1 MPEGAKP
8 QDLTYPL
15 TLRDLPTFFTWEVPN
30 PFQILPSTG
39 FLEPGLGCRIKVTFE
54 PLIAVIHEVE
64 ALCWYGKGTKQK
76 NSIQIQAAGKPAF
89 PSVPRD
95 LQPSLGFRPVCPHKS
110 PLASCPFTCPGLAF
124 YQVTDSPS
132 RWWAGDQDIHPIGT
146 VQLGL

>member
-1 MPEGAKP
+1 MPEGAEP

-39 FLEPGLGCRIKVTFE
+39 LLEPGLSCRIKVTFE

-89 PSVPRD
+89 TSVPRD
-95 LQPSLGFRPVCPHKS
+95 PQPSLGFRPQCAPTS
-110 PLASCPFTCPGLAF
+110 PL
-124 YQVTDSPS
+124 
-132 RWWAGDQDIHPIGT
+132 
-146 VQLGL
+146 